1 MLEDDFNIHIF
12 LHNFSEFTTLEK
24 NYFMILIGMKL
35 FNFSKNFNFSISN
48 LNDERY
54 LANVTLGWK
63 LGQYKFEK
71 FKSKKILNN
80 KNKNL
85 QVSKNVKDL
94 ADVIFLVRDLINTP
108 ANLLG
113 PKEINDIADDQF
125 KKIVNSKKIYHSS
138 VLKNNSL

>member
-1 MLEDDFNIHIF
+1 MTIKKKNKSIFFSFKSNDETSKKFNRKFSFPDNYMLEDDFNIHIF

-71 FKSKKILNN
+71 FKSKK
-80 KNKNL
+80 
-85 QVSKNVKDL
+85 
-94 ADVIFLVRDLINTP
+94 
-108 ANLLG
+108 
-113 PKEINDIADDQF
+113 
-125 KKIVNSKKIYHSS
+125 NSQ
-138 VLKNNSL
+138 

>member
-1 MLEDDFNIHIF
+1 MLEDDCNIHVF

-113 PKEINDIADDQF
+113 PKEINDIANDQF
-125 KKIVNSKKIYHSS
+125 KKIVNSKKFIIRRF
-138 VLKNNSL
+138 